1 MIQSKV
7 YQLKKEAKLQNGV
20 TFPANQEI
28 EIVMDVVY
36 IGGYPLP
43 PNMQATMYSWI
54 VSNPTLFN
62 DTTKSW

>member
-20 TFPANQEI
+20 EFPAGQEI

-43 PNMQATMYSWI
+43 FEMQQSVYNWVTQNEA
-54 VSNPTLFN
+54 LFT
-62 DTTKSW
+62 DVTKKW